1 MSSLPL
7 PVAAFLAGLI
17 SFLSPCVLPLVPGY
31 VSMISGAGLDELQ
44 AVDGQLKRRVL
55 VNSIAFILG
64 FSVVFIAL
72 GAAATEIGQA
82 LGHYRSVLAREA
94 GIVII
99 LFGLHMTGLVTIKAL
114 YNDVRMHSVK
124 GDSTLWGSF
133 AIGFAFAF
141 GWTPCVGPILSV
153 ILGFASAEGSALK
166 GIALLATYSLGLAV
180 PFLVTSLGIGE
191 FLKFYSRFRR
201 HMHVVEVFSGIVL
214 ITLGELLV
222 FDRFTLI
229 ANWLSSLSRVEIW
242 VEGIVTHSGPIGV
255 AVAILAIAVISYV
268 AYRSMRRTSAVSA
281 GAVKQDASLPGGIPS
296 ETTGAEAPQTP
307 APVQASKRD
316 PLALVV
322 VAVIVAAMLFFGF
335 HMARRTDTAAAS
347 DAPTI
352 KAAPDFTLTS
362 LEGKNISLTDYRG
375 KAVLLNFWATWCGP
389 CKIEMPWFVELQNQ
403 YGAQGLQIVGVAMDD
418 SSKEDIAK
426 FVKDMGVNYPVLIGK
441 EAVGDAYGGV
451 PALPES
457 FFISRD
463 GKIVDR
469 IMGLEGKAEIEDAIK
484 KALNAQAAAA
494 PAATAKATG
503 VKAPASEMTTQ
514 TNAGSL

>member
-1 MSSLPL
+1 
-7 PVAAFLAGLI
+7 
-17 SFLSPCVLPLVPGY
+17 
-31 VSMISGAGLDELQ
+31 
-44 AVDGQLKRRVL
+44 
-55 VNSIAFILG
+55 
-64 FSVVFIAL
+64 
-72 GAAATEIGQA
+72 
-82 LGHYRSVLAREA
+82 
-94 GIVII
+94 
-99 LFGLHMTGLVTIKAL
+99 
-114 YNDVRMHSVK
+114 
-124 GDSTLWGSF
+124 
-133 AIGFAFAF
+133 
-141 GWTPCVGPILSV
+141 
-153 ILGFASAEGSALK
+153 
-166 GIALLATYSLGLAV
+166 
-180 PFLVTSLGIGE
+180 
-191 FLKFYSRFRR
+191 
-201 HMHVVEVFSGIVL
+201 VL

-268 AYRSMRRTSAVSA
+268 AYRSTRRTSAVSA

-347 DAPTI
+347 GAPTI